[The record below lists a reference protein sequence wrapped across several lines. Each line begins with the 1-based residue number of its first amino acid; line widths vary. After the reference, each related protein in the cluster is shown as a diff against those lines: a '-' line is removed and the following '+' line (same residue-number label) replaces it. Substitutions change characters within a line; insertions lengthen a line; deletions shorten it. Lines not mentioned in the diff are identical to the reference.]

1 MHRLNCLKYTVSCK
15 GDDFLFQEHVT
26 EIAVNQTFYLS
37 EAIDTLIGVDV
48 EPSRLNQ
55 TIEGLTGT
63 LDLTIY
69 YVPLSLEL
77 VEEQTVPANAITITD
92 IRKVKEN
99 EVSAHFSYPIQL
111 FGARCSEAHLTV
123 CDLDYVLPT
132 RELFTLKALLQL
144 VETASELA
152 QVDDSTLVNAS
163 NDSSTLRMNPDQE
176 KDSEVLQVERI
187 EKNERH
193 VEEKETGAEEGDQ
206 SIKQQ
211 PISHIEHPVLDEV
224 DRLRDTRAHQIEQM
238 NQLDDPAL
246 VSDETDGA
254 REKKESEVVKNVVE
268 VAKEAEINEREN
280 NALSAQTRYQRYGL
294 KNLSNPYV
302 KLPCLI
308 VKETIE
314 LTDFCQHYKVDL
326 MKIQMANPHLES
338 SLSSGQV
345 VILPRTEKI
354 L

>member
-1 MHRLNCLKYTVSCK
+1 M
-15 GDDFLFQEHVT
+15 FQEHVT

-55 TIEGLTGT
+55 TSEGLSGT

-69 YVPLSLEL
+69 YVPLPHEIS
-77 VEEQTVPANAITITD
+77 EEQTVPANTITITD
-92 IRKVKEN
+92 IRKVKEH
-99 EVSAHFSYPIQL
+99 EASAHFSYPIQL

-123 CDLDYVLPT
+123 YDLDYVLPT
-132 RELFTLKALLQL
+132 RELFTLKAMLKL
-144 VETASELA
+144 VEPASALA
-152 QVDDSTLVNAS
+152 QVVNSTLVNVS
-163 NDSSTLRMNPDQE
+163 NVQGGLRVNPDQE
-176 KDSEVLQVERI
+176 IDSEALQIERV

-193 VEEKETGAEEGDQ
+193 VLDKETRVEEGYQ
-206 SIKQQ
+206 SISNIK
-211 PISHIEHPVLDEV
+211 HPVVEEV
-224 DRLRDTRAHQIEQM
+224 DKLMDSNVHQIKQM
-238 NQLDDPAL
+238 NQLDESAL

-254 REKKESEVVKNVVE
+254 RGKEEEEVVKNVVE

-280 NALSAQTRYQRYGL
+280 DVLAAQMRYQQYGL

-314 LTDFCQHYKVDL
+314 LTAFCQNHKVDL
-326 MKIQMANPHLES
+326 VKIQMVNPHLES

-345 VILPRTEKI
+345 VILPSTE
-354 L
+354 